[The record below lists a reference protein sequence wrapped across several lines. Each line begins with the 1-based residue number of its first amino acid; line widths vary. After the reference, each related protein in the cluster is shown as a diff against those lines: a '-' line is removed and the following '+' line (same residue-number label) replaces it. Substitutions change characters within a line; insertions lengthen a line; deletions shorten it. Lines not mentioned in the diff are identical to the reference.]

1 MEHLFRGKAI
11 QDHELHP
18 YLSTLKESINTDLLL
33 EPLDSSLVI
42 HAIVHLLDQLDYDH
56 LKDQL
61 LAMGLF
67 DWKADDLI
75 TTIRTAMTK
84 EALETKITRELGT
97 DFNRWT
103 VIDDTIKE
111 RRQPLGVLMHIG
123 AGNVI
128 ALSVLSVLEGCLS
141 GNINILKLPSYE
153 GGISLMLLKELV
165 RIEPRLAPYIY
176 VFDIS
181 STDIETIRT
190 LSEVADAIIVWGSD
204 EAITGIRQITP
215 PTIQLIEW
223 GHRLSFAYFTL
234 GDHYQ
239 HELEG
244 LAKEICIS
252 NQLNCSSPQTVFLE
266 TTDIET
272 VKSFSKEL
280 LDTLI
285 RVAQDYEIGELDIPI
300 QGEITWTKENVKTE
314 AILGQHYLY
323 ESADQRICVMI
334 DLKPELRTS
343 PKYRNIWVIPIQR
356 TELLPLLREHK
367 GHLQTVGLECNDDER
382 DSLTQLLFTSGI
394 NRVTTCEQMS
404 LTYVGEPHDGKPTLA
419 QYTRKVSMRK

>member
-1 MEHLFRGKAI
+1 MEHLFRGKEI
-11 QDHELHP
+11 QDHELHHA
-18 YLSTLKESINTDLLL
+18 LSLLKDTVNTDLLL
-33 EPLDSSLVI
+33 EPLDSAVVV
-42 HAIVHLLDQLDYDH
+42 HAIVKLLDQMDYDY

-61 LAMGLF
+61 LSIGVF
-67 DWKADDLI
+67 DWKADELI

-84 EALETKITRELGT
+84 EALETKISRELGS

-103 VIDDTIKE
+103 VIDDVTKE

-141 GNINILKLPSYE
+141 GNINVLKLPSYE
-153 GGISLMLLKELV
+153 GGISLMLLKELL

-176 VFDIS
+176 VFDIR
-181 STDIETIRT
+181 STDIETLRT

-204 EAITGIRQITP
+204 EAIAGIRQIIP

-234 GDHYQ
+234 GNHYQ
-239 HELEG
+239 NELEG

-266 TTDIET
+266 TTNIET
-272 VKSFSKEL
+272 VKAFSKEL
-280 LDTLI
+280 LDKLI
-285 RVAQDYEIGELDIPI
+285 YVAQDYAIDELDIPV
-300 QGEITWTKENVKTE
+300 QGEITWTKENVRTE
-314 AILGQHYLY
+314 SVLGQRYLY
-323 ESADQRICVMI
+323 ESDDQRICVMV
-334 DLKPELRTS
+334 DLKPKLKSS
-343 PKYRNIWVIPIQR
+343 PKYRNIWVVPIR
-356 TELLPLLREHK
+356 RNELLPLLREHK
-367 GHLQTVGLECNDDER
+367 GHLQTAGLECDDGQR
-382 DSLTQLLFTSGI
+382 DALTQLLFAAGV

-404 LTYVGEPHDGKPTLA
+404 TTYVGEPHDGKSTLV
-419 QYTRKVSMRK
+419 QYTRKVSMRR